1 MTTALSSAELNRF
14 RKHLTSCPILN
25 VRVDSLSEFMAAISS
40 AITTNDMFWF
50 RGHADLSWKLTP
62 SALRYAEPAQRARAL
77 KLIAEFKRIAEI
89 KLPRPPRPDEEL
101 MWAQLAQHYG
111 LPTRL
116 LDWTESATVALY
128 FSCLK
133 PDQDGLMIMLNPI
146 DLNRL
151 SYPKLP
157 RILDPQADREIIL
170 AYLRLGPNEKKNGRF
185 PVAMNPVWNSERL
198 MLQRGVFTL
207 HGSRL
212 TLTGKG
218 VPSLVALPILREYKE
233 RLRAELQRVGVDELT
248 LFPELEHSCL
258 HLKRRAGL
266 KGWD

>member
-1 MTTALSSAELNRF
+1 MSIALSPAELKRL
-14 RKHLTSCPILN
+14 RKHPTNCPVLN
-25 VRVDSLSEFMAAISS
+25 TRVDSLSEFIAAISS
-40 AITTNDMFWF
+40 AITTDDIFWF
-50 RGHADLSWKLTP
+50 RGHAEVSWSLTP
-62 SALRYAEPAQRARAL
+62 SALRHAEAAQRAKAL
-77 KLIAEFKRIAEI
+77 QLIAEFKRIADI

-128 FSCLK
+128 FACMR
-133 PDQDGLMIMLNPI
+133 QDRDGFVILLNPI

-157 RILDPQADREIIL
+157 RILDPQADREIIRT
-170 AYLRLGPNEKKNGRF
+170 YLRLGPIERAAGRF
-185 PVAMNPVWNSERL
+185 PVAINPVWNSERL
-198 MLQRGVFTL
+198 VIQKGVFTL
-207 HGSRL
+207 HGSRM
-212 TLTGKG
+212 TLTGRD
-218 VPSLVALPILREYKE
+218 VRSLVALPILREHKT
-233 RLRAELQRVGVDELT
+233 RLRSELQRVGVDEMT
-248 LFPELEHSCL
+248 IFPELEHSCV